1 MERRIRIKDIAEKA
15 GVSTGTVDRV
25 IHKRGNVSPKTKQK
39 VKQVMEELGYEP
51 NIIASML
58 AYNRVF
64 KIAALLP
71 DYHVDP
77 YWQQPKIGIDKA
89 IESIKH
95 YGVEVIP
102 FYFNLF
108 KAEEFSQQAN
118 NILDQS
124 KEFSGVLLAP
134 LFLKEASELLKQC
147 SEKHIP
153 TAMINTNIENS
164 ESLCYIGQDSY
175 QSGVLAGR
183 LIDFGCDKVD
193 TTLVLNLA
201 KGVTNAKHL
210 LDKERGF
217 RDYFNSLPEKEITV
231 LKKDFED
238 FTDDAK
244 LSRFLKTIF
253 EQHPK
258 TTGIFV
264 TNSRAYRIAKCLQLI
279 GKKEVK
285 IVGYDLLEEN
295 LQYLRSNDISFLI
308 NQNPVQQGYF
318 GIMNLVNHLLLKKE
332 IDPLQYLPLDIVV
345 NENVEYYLKRA
356 LEFSIVV

>member
-64 KIAALLP
+64 KIATLLP
-71 DYHVDP
+71 DYQVDP
-77 YWQQPKIGIDKA
+77 YWQQPKIGIEKA

-95 YGVEVIP
+95 YGIEVVP

-108 KAEEFSQQAN
+108 KAEEFSQQAS
-118 NILDQS
+118 NILDKA

-134 LFLKEASELLKQC
+134 LFLKEASELLKRC
-147 SEKHIP
+147 SEEQIP

-183 LIDFGCDKVD
+183 LIDFGCDQAD
-193 TTLVLNLA
+193 ATLVLNLA

-217 RDYFNSLPEKEITV
+217 RDYFNSLPEKQITV
-231 LKKDFED
+231 LKKDFEH
-238 FTDDAK
+238 FTNDDK
-244 LSRFLKTIF
+244 LSRFLKTVF

-264 TNSRAYRIAKCLQLI
+264 TNSRAYRVAKCLQLI

-295 LQYLRSNDISFLI
+295 LRYLRSNDISFLI

-318 GIMNLVNHLLLKKE
+318 GIINLVNHLLLKKE

-345 NENVEYYLKRA
+345 NENVEYYLKRS